1 MMWISNRL
9 FSSMTMSLWSL
20 CRLHC
25 FREID
30 GHFVLEYSMV
40 FLTLNL
46 FDLFGPLSVSS
57 FFTLCQVASHV
68 ARDKNCPGA
77 EFTRQTHTH
86 TYTRDVLWFFIVPKG
101 LGWWKKNKSN
111 MIWWYTIK
119 LNAGQPKKQGG
130 RAELCDQLYRK
141 VFMAPMWPTHQTTQQ
156 FGWQCWCQFTFN
168 FTAAILFRPSFIPLL
183 SPLSCALELLL

>member
-1 MMWISNRL
+1 M
-9 FSSMTMSLWSL
+9 F
-20 CRLHC
+20 
-25 FREID
+25 D
-30 GHFVLEYSMV
+30 GVSYTESIRFVWPLKCIK
-40 FLTLNL
+40 FLY
-46 FDLFGPLSVSS
+46 FVSS
-57 FFTLCQVASHV
+57 RV
-68 ARDKNCPGA
+68 ARRMSRAIKTVQEPNLLG
-77 EFTRQTHTH
+77 RH